1 MAQAYDSGPVA
12 VIINSGARAGQELD
26 ADGIR
31 RAFAVHG
38 RQAEVHRVDGGRI
51 ADAVHAALEGGA
63 RIVVAAGGDG
73 TVNAVAAE
81 LVDRDGAALAVLPVG
96 TLNHFARDLGMPSTM
111 EDAIA
116 VIARGCARA
125 IDAGDVNGRLFL
137 NNSSIGLYARLV
149 VGRERL
155 QRGSRLG
162 KWPAMVRAGWS
173 VLRHPRSFSLTLC
186 VDGRDLCRRTPFVF
200 VGNNDYVVE
209 GAHAGERD
217 RLDAGALSIYVLRPG
232 GPWGLLLLALRA
244 MTGRLVHGRD
254 LDQWHATSL
263 EIASRHA
270 QVEVARDGEVGM
282 PDTPLRYRI
291 RPRSLQVIAPP
302 PGESTR

>member
-1 MAQAYDSGPVA
+1 MAQAFDSGPVA
-12 VIINSGARAGQELD
+12 VIINRGARAGQELD
-26 ADGIR
+26 ADAVR
-31 RAFAVHG
+31 SAFAGHG
-38 RQAEVHRVDGGRI
+38 RQAEVHGVEGGRI
-51 ADAVHAALEGGA
+51 ADAVRAALEGGA

-81 LVDRDGAALAVLPVG
+81 LVDREDVALAVLPVG
-96 TLNHFARDLGMPSTM
+96 TLNHFARDLGMPSKM
-111 EDAIA
+111 EEAIA
-116 VIARGCARA
+116 AIATGRARPV
-125 IDAGDVNGRLFL
+125 DAGEVNDRLFL

-155 QRGSRLG
+155 RQGSRLG

-200 VGNNDYVVE
+200 VGNNDYVLE
-209 GAHAGERD
+209 GAHAGERQ
-217 RLDAGALSIYVLRPG
+217 RLDAGRLSICVRRPS

-244 MTGRLVHGRD
+244 MTGRIVNGRD
-254 LDQWHATSL
+254 LEQWQATSL

-270 QVEVARDGEVGM
+270 QAEVARDGEVEAL
-282 PDTPLRYRI
+282 DTPLRYRI
-291 RPRSLQVIAPP
+291 RPCALQVIAPA
-302 PGESTR
+302 GGSN